1 MDISFWKPTTG
12 VIKATIHK
20 SGKLGFSQLAIEKIG
35 LNQNAFVMIGTNKE
49 NKKDDS
55 IYLMITE
62 EANEMAMKANKAGQ
76 YYYLNTRDFFNEL
89 GIDYKKKTVIYD
101 IVEIS
106 EEENK
111 VYKLIPREKERK
123 KKYN

>member
-20 SGKLGFSQLAIEKIG
+20 SGKLGFSQLAIEKLG
-35 LNQNAFVMIGTNKE
+35 LDRNIYVMIGTNKE

-62 EANEMAMKANKAGQ
+62 EGNEMAMKANKAGQ
-76 YYYLNTRDFFNEL
+76 YFYLNTKDFFNEL
-89 GIDYKKKTVIYD
+89 GIDYKRKTVIFD
-101 IVEIS
+101 IVDIS
-106 EEENK
+106 EVDTK
-111 VYKLIPREKERK
+111 IYKLIPREKDRK
-123 KKYN
+123 KKQI